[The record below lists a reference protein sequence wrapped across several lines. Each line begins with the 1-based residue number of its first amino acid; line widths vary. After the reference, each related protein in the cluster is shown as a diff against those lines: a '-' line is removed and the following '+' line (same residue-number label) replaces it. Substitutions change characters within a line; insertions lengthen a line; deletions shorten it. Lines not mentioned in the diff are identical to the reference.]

1 VTDGDDDDD
10 GGGDG
15 GGDGDGDGDG
25 DRAGAGADAGDGA
38 GGPGTGTAATAGA
51 GPGRPN
57 APASAPAATIAL
69 EGLFMTP
76 RRSPGVPRRKLKA
89 ASTQC
94 HGAPIPGDSRPRPAK
109 TAQAAPGQLAVSA
122 PAENRR

>member
-10 GGGDG
+10 GDD
-15 GGDGDGDGDG
+15 DGDDDRVD
-25 DRAGAGADAGDGA
+25 DRADDGAGDGA

-76 RRSPGVPRRKLKA
+76 RRSPDVPRRKLKA